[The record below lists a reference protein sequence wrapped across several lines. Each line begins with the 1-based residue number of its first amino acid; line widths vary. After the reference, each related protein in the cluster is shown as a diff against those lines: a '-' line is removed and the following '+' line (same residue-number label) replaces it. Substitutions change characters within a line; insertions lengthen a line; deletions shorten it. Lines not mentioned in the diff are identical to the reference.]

1 MTNRDKRDKILDYI
15 NDGVLDA
22 TEVLTDLLVNY
33 LPNDEEMYDW
43 IASEYELDEEW
54 YDDEDEDEDDEDMNP
69 LI

>member
-1 MTNRDKRDKILDYI
+1 MTRDKRDKILDYI

-22 TEVLTDLLVNY
+22 EEVLINLLVNY

-43 IASEYELDEEW
+43 IASEYELDDEEW
-54 YDDEDEDEDDEDMNP
+54 YDDEDEDEDDEDSNP